1 MTFPLTTL
9 LVLLPALMV
18 LGAPPGEDI
27 IPIQVQATTFHVTDT
42 SVLRDILNQPTSG
55 DESLFVR
62 LIGMVADGSAT
73 LSADHHLSVRPGEN
87 RTCGADKEIP
97 FPVEYHPLPASAGLL
112 PQAFAYRNC
121 GSGISTRLFLLSDPK
136 GRLYPS
142 STAGLIEFNNTLEGN
157 LDRWPVSL
165 PDAPADGFL
174 NSPSFL
180 NESTNTSIHTHDTLH
195 HLVSVTQGPFK
206 TGQNTAPSSLTFFK
220 AVPQFPGASAPTK
233 VDPVSPLRLHA
244 LTFHLGTMAGRKM
257 IRERP
262 EQGDAHLL
270 TALLSAVE
278 AGAAQLESHT
288 MLLVEPH
295 GIPIPPDYQAD
306 PFATPPSPAP
316 PELPPV
322 LPLSGLSPMTLA
334 HPVGNQG
341 TRAEGNRKSST
352 RSFLEYMFPTEYSDR
367 LFPQSFEF
375 KNLGR
380 WLEVVVV
387 RPNDSTGTGLAIR
400 LDHCQNPVLRSWPE
414 HAPGRGP
421 KVFKPDFSSTL
432 LTTTLTIR
440 PGQVSCLGAITLPDS
455 FTGEPVSG
463 PLMQISMLQAM
474 GSQTAAPVAAALLP
488 PELECE
494 LISLTEDDA
503 ATLAR
508 LRASP
513 DEAEAF
519 LDDLLAVGTGR
530 TVGFALL
537 PNPDDAKS
545 GIKAIIEIMSPKKM
559 VRTTAGHL
567 LPADWYYDE
576 KGTALEI
583 PTQAGTPMPPLTF
596 SHSFSPPARPSV
608 ETLSDAANFDGKV
621 AEPIRY
627 TWKLKNPTPAS
638 GIQIGQPEKI
648 RVPAGH
654 PEEGRWQVSVTRR
667 QMR

>member
-9 LVLLPALMV
+9 LVLMPSLMV

-27 IPIQVQATTFHVTDT
+27 IPIQVQATTFNVTDT
-42 SVLRDILNQPTSG
+42 SLLGDLLNQPTSG

-73 LSADHHLSVRPGEN
+73 LSGDHHLSVRPGEN

-97 FPVEYHPLPASAGLL
+97 FPVEYHPLPASTGLL
-112 PQAFAYRNC
+112 PQAFEYRNC
-121 GSGISTRLFLLSDPK
+121 GSGITTRLFLLSDPK

-142 STAGLIEFNNTLEGN
+142 STAGVIEFNNTMEGN

-174 NSPSFL
+174 NSPSFIQ
-180 NESTNTSIHTHDTLH
+180 ESTQTSIHTQDTLH
-195 HLVSVTQGPFK
+195 HLVSMTQGPVK

-220 AVPQFPGASAPTK
+220 AIPQCPGGPAPKTEDSVP
-233 VDPVSPLRLHA
+233 PLLLHA
-244 LTFHLGTMAGRKM
+244 LTFQLDAMAGRKM

-270 TALLSAVE
+270 TALLRAVE
-278 AGAAQLESHT
+278 KGAARLEGHT

-295 GIPIPPDYQAD
+295 GIPIPPNSQPD
-306 PFATPPSPAP
+306 PFAASPSSAP
-316 PELPPV
+316 PDLPPV
-322 LPLSGLSPMTLA
+322 LPLSGLLPTTRI
-334 HPVGNQG
+334 HPVSNPGVL
-341 TRAEGNRKSST
+341 AEGNRKSST
-352 RSFLEYMFPTEYSDR
+352 RSYLDYMFPTEYSDH
-367 LFPQSFEF
+367 LFPKSFEF
-375 KNLGR
+375 KTLGR
-380 WLEVVVV
+380 TLEVVVV
-387 RPNDSTGTGLAIR
+387 RPTDSTGTRLAIH

-414 HAPGRGP
+414 DSPGRGP
-421 KVFKPDFSSTL
+421 KVFMPDFSYTQ
-432 LTTTLTIR
+432 LTTILTIH

-455 FTGEPVSG
+455 FTGEPVSR

-474 GSQTAAPVAAALLP
+474 GPKTAAAVATTLLP

-508 LRASP
+508 MRASP

-519 LDDLLAVGTGR
+519 LDDTLAVGTGR

-545 GIKAIIEIMSPKKM
+545 GIKAIIEVLSPKKM

-567 LPADWYYDE
+567 LPTDWYYDE
-576 KGTALEI
+576 TGTSLEI
-583 PTQAGTPMPPLTF
+583 PTQAGTPIPPSTF
-596 SHSFSPPARPSV
+596 SHSLAAPARPSV
-608 ETLSDAANFDGKV
+608 ETLSDAAKAGGRV
-621 AEPIRY
+621 REPLRY
-627 TWKLKNPTPAS
+627 TWKLKDPAAAS
-638 GIQIGQPEKI
+638 DIQITPPEKI
-648 RVPAGH
+648 HVPAGH

-667 QMR
+667 TTR

>member
-9 LVLLPALMV
+9 LVLFPALMV

-27 IPIQVQATTFHVTDT
+27 IPIQVQATTFNVTDA
-42 SVLRDILNQPTSG
+42 SLLRDLLNQPTSG
-55 DESLFVR
+55 DESLFTR

-73 LSADHHLSVRPGEN
+73 LSADLHLSVRPGEN

-112 PQAFAYRNC
+112 PQAFEYRNC
-121 GSGISTRLFLLSDPK
+121 GSGITTRLFLLSDPK
-136 GRLYPS
+136 GRLYPY
-142 STAGLIEFNNTLEGN
+142 STAGVIEFNNTMEGN

-174 NSPSFL
+174 NSPSFIQ
-180 NESTNTSIHTHDTLH
+180 ESTQTSIHTQDTLH
-195 HLVSVTQGPFK
+195 HLVSMTQGPVK

-220 AVPQFPGASAPTK
+220 AIPQFPGGPAPTTEDS
-233 VDPVSPLRLHA
+233 VPPLRLHA
-244 LTFHLGTMAGRKM
+244 LTFQLDAMAGRKM

-270 TALLSAVE
+270 TALLRAVE
-278 AGAAQLESHT
+278 KGAARLEGHT

-295 GIPIPPDYQAD
+295 GIPIPPDSQPD
-306 PFATPPSPAP
+306 PFAASPSPAP
-316 PELPPV
+316 PDLPLV
-322 LPLSGLSPMTLA
+322 LPLSGLLPTTRV
-334 HPVGNQG
+334 HPVSNPGVL
-341 TRAEGNRKSST
+341 AEGNRKSST
-352 RSFLEYMFPTEYSDR
+352 RSYLDYMFPTEYSDH

-375 KNLGR
+375 KTLGR
-380 WLEVVVV
+380 SLEVVVV
-387 RPNDSTGTGLAIR
+387 RPADSTGTRLAIR
-400 LDHCQNPVLRSWPE
+400 LDHCQKPVPRSWPE
-414 HAPGRGP
+414 NAPDRSP
-421 KVFKPDFSSTL
+421 KVFMPDFSCTL

-455 FTGEPVSG
+455 FTGEPASG
-463 PLMQISMLQAM
+463 PLMQISLLQAM
-474 GSQTAAPVAAALLP
+474 GPQPAAPVAAAPLP

-494 LISLTEDDA
+494 LLSLTEDDA

-519 LDDLLAVGTGR
+519 LDDMLAVGTGR

-545 GIKAIIEIMSPKKM
+545 GIKAIIEVLSPKKM

-567 LPADWYYDE
+567 LPTDWYYDE
-576 KGTALEI
+576 TGTALQI
-583 PTQAGTPMPPLTF
+583 PAQAGTPIPPLTF

-608 ETLSDAANFDGKV
+608 ETLSDAANAGGNV
-621 AEPIRY
+621 AEPLRY
-627 TWKLKNPTPAS
+627 NWKLKDPSSAS
-638 GIQIGQPEKI
+638 GLQISQPEKI
-648 RVPAGH
+648 HVPAGH
-654 PEEGRWQVSVTRR
+654 AEEGRWQVSVTRR
-667 QMR
+667 QLR